1 MYGLIIDPGKAPQGR
16 FLPNTQSELE
26 QLLGGTFRIHPLARN
41 AAALLYVHGEGREL
55 PNRRYIDR
63 WYYGRLVIV
72 GYDRRQSRMRDL
84 SEADEACLA
93 GKWMGV
99 EAER

>member
-1 MYGLIIDPGKAPQGR
+1 MYGLMIDPGKAPEGR
-16 FLPNTQSELE
+16 FLPNTRPELE
-26 QLLGGTFRIHPLARN
+26 QLLGGPFQVHPLARS
-41 AAALLYVHGEGREL
+41 AAALLYVQGEGREF
-55 PNRRYIDR
+55 PNRHYIDR

-72 GYDRRQSRMRDL
+72 GYDRQRGSLCRL
-84 SEADEACLA
+84 SKEDEATLT

>member
-1 MYGLIIDPGKAPQGR
+1 MSRALRAGWAARYGCSRLGST
-16 FLPNTQSELE
+16 LPRCCTQPPAG
-26 QLLGGTFRIHPLARN
+26 QD
-41 AAALLYVHGEGREL
+41 V
-55 PNRRYIDR
+55 PNRHYIDR

-72 GYDRRQSRMRDL
+72 GYDRQRGSLCRL
-84 SEADEACLA
+84 SKEDEATLT

>member
-1 MYGLIIDPGKAPQGR
+1 MYGLMIDPGKAPEGR
-16 FLPNTQSELE
+16 FLPNTRPELE
-26 QLLGGTFRIHPLARN
+26 QLLGGPFQVHPLARS

-55 PNRRYIDR
+55 PNRHYIDR

-72 GYDRRQSRMRDL
+72 GYDRQHGSICRL
-84 SEADEACLA
+84 SKEDESVLA